1 MKDELMATLD
11 TPLDDQELDDL
22 SNFLESI
29 PDAMSIEI
37 VDGFFAALVCSP
49 DLIMPSS
56 YFKYIWGDD
65 HEFET
70 VEEAEKYASL
80 VLRHWNSISQQL
92 RNNEVFEPV
101 LIETEGQSH
110 GNEWAVG
117 FMAGFQLGGEEWKD
131 YLEDE
136 ENAGVFIPILMLA
149 HENDPDPKMRPGP
162 IDDEKRETLLAGI
175 AVGVPMMYKY
185 MAPFRESFFPKYEPI
200 ETFKRTTRKIGR
212 NEPCPCG
219 SGIKYKRCCGKN

>member
-1 MKDELMATLD
+1 MATLD

-22 SNFLESI
+22 SSFLESI
-29 PDAMSIEI
+29 PDAMSIEMM
-37 VDGFFAALVCSP
+37 DGFFAALVCSP

-56 YFKYIWGDD
+56 YFKYVWGDD

-70 VEEAEKYASL
+70 IEEAQKYASL
-80 VLRHWNSISQQL
+80 VLRHWNSISEQL
-92 RNNEVFEPV
+92 RENEFFDPV
-101 LIETEGQSH
+101 MIQTENHSTGS
-110 GNEWAVG
+110 EWAIG
-117 FMAGFQLGGEEWKD
+117 FMTGMQLGGEEWND
-131 YLEDE
+131 YLDDDDQ
-136 ENAGVFIPILMLA
+136 AGVFVPILMLA
-149 HENDPDPKMRPGP
+149 HENDPDPEMRPEP

-185 MAPFRESFFPKYEPI
+185 MASFRASGLPRYEPI

-219 SGIKYKRCCGKN
+219 SGLKYKKCCGKN